1 VLPDDPSLRIEPGGP
16 ARVLAVLLPIG
27 AILLVAVGSA
37 RGAMARTAEDPLPP
51 WFVAVLTVAGAAVLG
66 RRAWTQRATLDRDGI
81 VSRNLTSTVRL
92 PWSTVESLHCLHRTG
107 VLIVEIRL
115 AGTRRR
121 LRLGPATRWW
131 GPEAERMIRDL
142 ESHPCAG
149 ALVERDGP

>member
-1 VLPDDPSLRIEPGGP
+1 MLPDDPPLRIEPGGP

-27 AILLVAVGSA
+27 AVLLVAVGSA
-37 RGAMARTAEDPLPP
+37 RGAMARAAEDPIPP
-51 WFVAVLTVAGAAVLG
+51 WVVAVLTVAGAAVLG
-66 RRAWTQRATLDRDGI
+66 WRSWTQWATVGEEGI

-92 PWSTVESLHCLHRTG
+92 PWSTVESLHCQHRTG

-131 GPEAERMIRDL
+131 GPEAEEMIRDL
-142 ESHPCAG
+142 EAHPRAG
-149 ALVERDGP
+149 ALVVRPGP